1 MKTRSFLSFV
11 APSVV
16 LMLALMAVPLLL
28 TFYLSTRHCA
38 PEMEMVT
45 VRQSG
50 PFGTQET
57 VTQQVR
63 KGPDGQPLQSCRF
76 VGLEYYQK
84 VLGLDRGAVL
94 QDSGNTGESSSSG
107 ATQGSGRAGK
117 PAAVANEFWS
127 ALRFT
132 LLYIALTTPLVLGL
146 GFALALGAS
155 VLTQRLKA
163 VFITAS
169 LLPFIITPVVG
180 ALSIKWLFRDDG
192 LVAGAAQLEHDPACV
207 VVPNPPAAQMGPQ
220 IRRHPEGQLAAVDD
234 ATAPGHGG
242 RQLGPDAPVDLPE
255 LRHGPGAVEVG
266 GNHA

>member
-16 LMLALMAVPLLL
+16 LMLGLMAVPLLL

-84 VLGLDRGAVL
+84 VLGLDRGATM
-94 QDSGNTGESSSSG
+94 QDSGNAGESPSSG
-107 ATQGSGRAGK
+107 AAEVSSAAGK

-127 ALRFT
+127 ALGFT
-132 LLYIALTTPLVLGL
+132 LLYIALTRPWCWGWV
-146 GFALALGAS
+146 S
-155 VLTQRLKA
+155 RWR
-163 VFITAS
+163 S
-169 LLPFIITPVVG
+169 
-180 ALSIKWLFRDDG
+180 
-192 LVAGAAQLEHDPACV
+192 
-207 VVPNPPAAQMGPQ
+207 GP
-220 IRRHPEGQLAAVDD
+220 RS
-234 ATAPGHGG
+234 
-242 RQLGPDAPVDLPE
+242 
-255 LRHGPGAVEVG
+255 
-266 GNHA
+266 